1 MAESTTPTNPPVQGA
16 VVTTPE
22 GVQVTT
28 PTPPVPNPDDPGL
41 SNALIESEVPG
52 FFTTTYD
59 RDVVKYGWATIPL
72 NLIMRKIGFRH
83 TNSLKY
89 GYWFLGLREDTSTLS
104 ANVTISSGDSY
115 IDETNEKPNETEI
128 YVPKE
133 HAARFDKAVQIMFP
147 GVDGVNKKGEVI
159 EFMPATALVRKIEYN
174 QTLAGG
180 KATKLTVQFVGVKE
194 GTTITAGEDIIV
206 LGHAIEEGDARV
218 TARASN
224 PVPTHQLMQK
234 FMCSAAVTNEY
245 LQAAKEAKYGET
257 DLKDQNN
264 EAFLCEIEKSY
275 IWGRRAILR
284 DIVTGNPT
292 QMAAGLIQQMLE
304 GGSHVVKIS
313 LSAFKDKDG
322 NSDEIIMGALSELFV
337 GNTGSATRYLLHGMK
352 FFQNL
357 MSSKDIRRQVNVND
371 TVRKFE
377 YDWSKLRLGPYV
389 LLGMVHPLLDKL
401 KKFSNW
407 GIVLDLK
414 YVERRVFRAM
424 TEDQLDL
431 YKLGV
436 SDAKEFRCCEI
447 SSLLLK
453 YPECHGL
460 IIFVDDLGEAEK
472 EAS

>member
-1 MAESTTPTNPPVQGA
+1 MAEATTNPIENGEGA
-16 VVTTPE
+16 QPGVTVTTP
-22 GVQVTT
+22 VPQA
-28 PTPPVPNPDDPGL
+28 PNPDDPGM
-41 SNALIESEVPG
+41 SAALIETEVPG

-59 RDVVKYGWATIPL
+59 RDVVKYGWATTPL

-89 GYWFLGLREDTSTLS
+89 GYWALGLREDTSTL
-104 ANVTISSGDSY
+104 AKDITITEGDSY
-115 IDETNEKPNETEI
+115 INSDNEKPEETVI
-128 YVPKE
+128 YVPKD

-147 GVDGVNKKGEVI
+147 GIDGVNSKGEVV
-159 EFMPATALVRKIEYN
+159 EFMPATALVRKVEYN
-174 QTLAGG
+174 QEITSG
-180 KATKLTVQFVGVKE
+180 KKGTKLTVQFVGVKA
-194 GTTITAGEDIIV
+194 GTTIAAGEDIVV

-224 PVPTHQLMQK
+224 PVPTYQLMQK

-245 LQAAKEAKYGET
+245 LQAAKEAKYGEN
-257 DLKDQNN
+257 DLKEQNN

-284 DIVTGNPT
+284 DIVSGNPT

-313 LSAFKDKDG
+313 LTAFKDKDG
-322 NSDEIIMGALSELFV
+322 NSDEIIMGALAELFV
-337 GNTGSATRYLLHGMK
+337 GNTGSATRYLFHGMK

-357 MSSKDIRRQVNVND
+357 MSAKDIRRQVNVNE
-371 TVRKFE
+371 TTRKFE
-377 YDWSKLRLGPYV
+377 YDWAKLRLGPYI

-460 IIFVDDLGEAEK
+460 IIFVDDTDDDEATN
-472 EAS
+472 EAA